1 MHQLISDKIK
11 KRGVWALVPER
22 LLENIGH
29 EEDQQNLL
37 RALKKGLGGP
47 GKIKLIHNAKIRLRS
62 FEIVD
67 FIKAQ
72 LVECLAFFERSF
84 ENKRLESAL
93 ERIKMQDHTTLRVSL
108 LIEE

>member
-37 RALKKGLGGP
+37 RALIKGLGGP
-47 GKIKLIHNAKIRLRS
+47 GKIELIYNTKIRLRS

-72 LVECLAFFERSF
+72 LVERLAFFERSF
-84 ENKRLESAL
+84 ENKRLEAAL
-93 ERIKMQDHTTLRVSL
+93 ERIKMQDHTTLRIGL